1 MIRSSSGVNQA
12 RCMDCKQYVKE
23 DEKRCEP
30 CWQRELRIQIR
41 RKKATLQRRAK
52 WLTS

>member
-1 MIRSSSGVNQA
+1 
-12 RCMDCKQYVKE
+12 MDCKRFVCAGE
-23 DEKRCEP
+23 ARCEP
-30 CWQRELRIQIR
+30 CWQRELRIKIR

>member
-1 MIRSSSGVNQA
+1 MIRISNCVDQA
-12 RCMDCKQYVKE
+12 RCMDCKRYVKE

-41 RKKATLQRRAK
+41 RKRAALKRRK
-52 WLTS
+52 MWRT